1 MSKFQMFDLN
11 RVFLAGRLTRDPEL
25 RYTPQGTAVAKLGLA
40 VSRQYT
46 TSSGEKREDTLFV
59 NVDVWDKQA
68 EFVSKYF
75 VKGRPIFV
83 EGRLRSRSWETD
95 DGQRRSVVEVRAD
108 RIQFMD
114 WVDRE
119 ESAGP
124 SSQESDGTPARDE
137 PPTDTDDD
145 VPF

>member
-11 RVFLAGRLTRDPEL
+11 KVFLAGRLTRDPEL
-25 RYTPQGTAVAKLGLA
+25 RYTPDGTAVAKLGVA
-40 VSRQYT
+40 VSRQYKT
-46 TSSGEKREDTLFV
+46 RDGEKREEACFV
-59 NVDVWDKQA
+59 NVDTWDKQA

-75 VKGRPIFV
+75 EKGRPIFI

-95 DGQRRSVVEVRAD
+95 SGERRSVVEVRAD

-114 WVDRE
+114 WVDR
-119 ESAGP
+119 
-124 SSQESDGTPARDE
+124 DE
-137 PPTDTDDD
+137 PAKSDTPVAQTPQDEPFEPPTDDD

>member
-1 MSKFQMFDLN
+1 MSKFQMLDLN
-11 RVFLAGRLTRDPEL
+11 KVFLAGRLTRDPEL
-25 RYTPQGTAVAKLGLA
+25 RYTPQGTAVVNLGLA

-46 TSSGEKREDTLFV
+46 TGSGDKREETCFV

-75 VKGRPIFV
+75 AKGRPIYV

-95 DGQRRSVVEVRAD
+95 DGQRRSVVEVRGD
-108 RIQFMD
+108 RVQFMD
-114 WVDRE
+114 WVDRNE
-119 ESAGP
+119 PAG
-124 SSQESDGTPARDE
+124 SGRQDSDGPPAYDE
-137 PPTDTDDD
+137 PPTDDD